1 MRGSGSLPFPK
12 FEVEYGRPQTRVGGL
27 CGEYR
32 EYRVVT
38 FEDADGRQH
47 EVWALVEFEMFSF
60 RRIRLRA
67 ARTDGIP
74 PSLREILE
82 NADAESGKAR

>member
-1 MRGSGSLPFPK
+1 MGGRKLVWVACAESTGSTESSPSRMRMVVLA
-12 FEVEYGRPQTRVGGL
+12 GR
-27 CGEYR
+27 
-32 EYRVVT
+32 
-38 FEDADGRQH
+38 AKGRQH